1 MSDFIANE
9 ENREEEHSGFNLAAL
24 WKIVVLHWYWI
35 VLSTIVALGAAFG
48 YLKYT
53 RPVYASNM
61 KILVKDEDSRSRMY
75 RGGQLALESMGV
87 ISNSNGFDNELEIL
101 TSSNISQRVIKS
113 LKLYVSY
120 ELDGRL
126 RNHELY
132 KNNPYIVDM
141 PENQLV
147 DLHSLIQ
154 LKIDRQG
161 DGVHVAG
168 EIYVP
173 RSKEPIL
180 FERSVKELP
189 GSFNTPVGTITLQR
203 NPGVGA
209 ELPKQTMYATIMPL
223 EYAAKAY
230 GSRLSVSASSKTTT
244 VAVLNYLD
252 TQPERAID
260 YLNELFRSYNEDANE
275 DKNEVAL
282 KTEEFLKN
290 RISAIRE
297 ELDATES
304 NLESYK
310 KKNEL
315 INLTNDASNAL
326 NKLTEYQKEQVEL
339 ETQLNLVTALLDY
352 VDDPRNAFNVV
363 PSNLGLKDADMSN
376 LLNKYNDYVL
386 QRNRLLK
393 SSSPEN
399 PYVKRLTA
407 QLEEMWPTIRL
418 SLKSVRENILTQK
431 RSAEDQYNLFSRRV
445 GEVPTQERS
454 LNNIIRQQEIKV
466 ELYLMLL
473 QKREENYISLNS
485 TAAKARVIDD
495 PRSTGQVSPKT
506 KVILLGALV
515 LGLCFPVGL
524 IYLLGLL
531 RYRIEGREDVE
542 MLTKIPVLADIPLA
556 PKSLDG
562 ELSLAVREN
571 SNDMMEEAFRGLRTN
586 LRFILSEKE
595 NVIACTSCIPGE
607 GKTFIST
614 NLAMSLALLGKRVII
629 VGLDIRKPRLVK
641 LFGLSSDHRGITT
654 FLSSDSGDFQDL
666 DKQIHHAV
674 LNPNLDVLPAGV
686 IPPNPGELISR
697 EQLDHAIALLRE
709 HYDYVIVDTPPV
721 GLVSDTLSAARV
733 ADMTIMV
740 CRADYSPRN
749 NFQLI
754 NALHHDN
761 KMPKITLV
769 LNGIDLKKR
778 KYGYYYGYGKYGKY
792 GKYGVY
798 GHYGHYG
805 VYGHYGHYGVYGHY
819 GSHSSHDG
827 HMEK

>member
-101 TSSNISQRVIKS
+101 TSSNISQRVVKS

-173 RSKEPIL
+173 RAKEPIL

-209 ELPKQTMYATIMPL
+209 ELPEQAMYATIMPL
-223 EYAAKAY
+223 EYAAIAY

-376 LLNKYNDYVL
+376 LLNKYNENVI

-495 PRSTGQVSPKT
+495 PRSTGKVSPKT

-607 GKTFIST
+607 GKTFVST

-697 EQLDHAIALLRE
+697 EQLDHAISLLRE

-792 GKYGVY
+792 G
-798 GHYGHYG
+798 
-805 VYGHYGHYGVYGHY
+805 HYGHYGVYGHY
-819 GSHSSHDG
+819 GSHSSHDV

>member
-9 ENREEEHSGFNLAAL
+9 ENREEEHRGFNLAAL

-35 VLSTIVALGAAFG
+35 VLSTIVALGAAFS

-209 ELPKQTMYATIMPL
+209 ELPEQAMYATIMPL

-586 LRFILSEKE
+586 LRFVLSEKE

-607 GKTFIST
+607 GKTFVST

-778 KYGYYYGYGKYGKY
+778 KYGYYYGYGKYSKY
-792 GKYGVY
+792 GKYG
-798 GHYGHYG
+798 H
-805 VYGHYGHYGVYGHY
+805 YGHYGHYGVYGHY
-819 GSHSSHDG
+819 GSHSSHDV

>member
-9 ENREEEHSGFNLAAL
+9 ENREEEHRGFNLAAL

-154 LKIDRQG
+154 LKINRQG

-173 RSKEPIL
+173 RAKEPIL

-209 ELPKQTMYATIMPL
+209 ELPEQAMYATIMPL
-223 EYAAKAY
+223 EYAAIAY

-418 SLKSVRENILTQK
+418 SLKSVHENILTQK

-485 TAAKARVIDD
+485 TAAKARVIDA

-506 KVILLGALV
+506 KVIMLGALV

-607 GKTFIST
+607 GKTFVST

-654 FLSSDSGDFQDL
+654 FLSSNSGDFQDL

-697 EQLDHAIALLRE
+697 EQLDHALALLRE

-792 GKYGVY
+792 G
-798 GHYGHYG
+798 
-805 VYGHYGHYGVYGHY
+805 HYGHYGVYGHY
-819 GSHSSHDG
+819 GSHSSHDV

>member
-9 ENREEEHSGFNLAAL
+9 ENREEEHRGFNLAAL

-35 VLSTIVALGAAFG
+35 VLSTIVALGAAFS

-147 DLHSLIQ
+147 DLHSLVQ

-445 GEVPTQERS
+445 GEAPTQERS

-586 LRFILSEKE
+586 LRFVLSEKE

-778 KYGYYYGYGKYGKY
+778 KYGYYYGYGKYSKY
-792 GKYGVY
+792 GKYGY
-798 GHYGHYG
+798 
-805 VYGHYGHYGVYGHY
+805 YGHYGHYGVYGHY

>member
-9 ENREEEHSGFNLAAL
+9 ENREEEHRGFNLAAL

-35 VLSTIVALGAAFG
+35 VLSTIVALGAAFS

-209 ELPKQTMYATIMPL
+209 ELPEQAMYATIMPL

-230 GSRLSVSASSKTTT
+230 GARLSVSASSKTTT

-495 PRSTGQVSPKT
+495 PRSTGKESPKT

-654 FLSSDSGDFQDL
+654 FLSSDSADFQDL

-778 KYGYYYGYGKYGKY
+778 KYGYYYGYGKYSKY
-792 GKYGVY
+792 GK
-798 GHYGHYG
+798 
-805 VYGHYGHYGVYGHY
+805 YGHYGHYGVYGHY

-827 HMEK
+827 GHMEK

>member
-9 ENREEEHSGFNLAAL
+9 ENREEEHRGFNLAAL

-445 GEVPTQERS
+445 GEAPTQERS

-586 LRFILSEKE
+586 LRFVLSEKE

-654 FLSSDSGDFQDL
+654 FLSSNSGDFQDL

-778 KYGYYYGYGKYGKY
+778 KYGYYYGYGKYSKY
-792 GKYGVY
+792 GKYG
-798 GHYGHYG
+798 H
-805 VYGHYGHYGVYGHY
+805 YGHYGHYGVYGHY

-827 HMEK
+827 GHMEK